1 MENLKYSRIP
11 QKRKHI
17 SSVLAKFQETWPMS
31 LWFAPPIKQSTFLEK
46 GEWVGNVNPY
56 NEAGLSAHYQSVL
69 SKFFKND

>member
-1 MENLKYSRIP
+1 
-11 QKRKHI
+11 
-17 SSVLAKFQETWPMS
+17 MS

-69 SKFFKND
+69 SKIFKNDQFYKQLLFSGKKIIYLKVKI

>member
-1 MENLKYSRIP
+1 
-11 QKRKHI
+11 
-17 SSVLAKFQETWPMS
+17 MS